1 MSRVLQ
7 TMREKEVTRSPT
19 ITERLLDLM
28 AGVAAAIE
36 ADDDQ
41 DRSRFERFAIDKFGD
56 SVRAREDRFSE
67 LRRKVNQARLEQ
79 TYDQYLA
86 TAILYGLLAG
96 IVGAIIGFGVGAV
109 LAYFDIFANLSAPN
123 APEPLREAFTPML
136 KNIVGAVLLMLVF
149 VPLFGSGTTGIMY
162 LKPGY
167 EASNRDREIQEL
179 LPTTLTYMY
188 ALSDGGMPLLDIIDR
203 LADEEATL
211 GEVAREFQAVQ
222 NNMAFL
228 GKDLRASLRDCR
240 STTPN
245 DELGELF
252 DDLVSLIDS
261 GGDLTPFFEAKVEEY
276 QRRNR
281 REQKA
286 FIETL
291 ELIATGYTVIGVL
304 FILLLMVILT
314 IFAAIGSVANDP
326 LYAIIYIG
334 IPTISIAFLVIV
346 DAMTADDT
354 ATSGTLPLEDEK
366 PSAKAIRRRL
376 EAGTGETTAADGGTK
391 SPTAAIADRRDGHDG
406 PLDPREQQLLA
417 QLNDTVRRERV
428 LRTLGQP
435 LQAIRREPLYSLV
448 FTLPAALLYIGVMA
462 FSGLVSY
469 SWTAI
474 TSDPWFVTTIGL
486 LVPVLV
492 ILTPVSYFHERK
504 YRYNRQAEQELPV
517 VLGTLASANATGAT
531 LIESIELVAD
541 SSHGPLATEL
551 EGVGR
556 ELQWNVSLNNA
567 LRRFTNRV
575 RNRRVTRLFK
585 LLIESS
591 TASDRVTEVLKVT
604 EKDAKFAREM
614 DEQRLE
620 TLKIIMGII
629 MFAFIVFLG
638 VIAALVIRLFPPF
651 AEAAAASE
659 ARGALG
665 AWSFDPDLYTMLFY
679 HGILLQAFFSG
690 LVAAKF
696 GHDNAWVGLK
706 FAIAGMLLAAGV
718 FLVI

>member
-1 MSRVLQ
+1 
-7 TMREKEVTRSPT
+7 MREEDVTRSPT

-28 AGVAAAIE
+28 TEVAAAIE
-36 ADDDQ
+36 TDDDQ
-41 DRSRFERFAIDKFGD
+41 DRSRIERVAIDKFGD
-56 SVRAREDRFSE
+56 SIRAREARFSE
-67 LRRKVNQARLEQ
+67 FRRKVNQARLEQ
-79 TYDQYLA
+79 SYDQYLA
-86 TAILYGLLAG
+86 TTILYALLAG
-96 IVGAIIGFGVGAV
+96 VVGAVIGFGVGTV
-109 LAYFDIFANLSAPN
+109 LAYFDIFAGLSAPN
-123 APEPLREAFTPML
+123 APEPLRRAFTPML

-149 VPLFGSGTTGIMY
+149 VPLFGGWVAGVMY
-162 LKPGY
+162 LKPRY
-167 EASNRDREIQEL
+167 EASNRDREIQQL
-179 LPTTLTYMY
+179 LPTTVTYLY

-211 GEVAREFQAVQ
+211 GEVAREFQAIQ

-228 GKDLRASLRDCR
+228 GKDLKASLRDCR

-291 ELIATGYTVIGVL
+291 ELIATGYTVVGVL
-304 FILLLMVILT
+304 FILLLMVVLT
-314 IFAAIGSVANDP
+314 IFAAIGSVPNDP

-334 IPTISIAFLVIV
+334 IPTISGAFLMIV
-346 DAMTADDT
+346 DAMTTDDT
-354 ATSGTLPLEDEK
+354 ATSDTLPLENEK

-376 EAGTGETTAADGGTK
+376 EAGTGEATTADGGTK
-391 SPTAAIADRRDGHDG
+391 SPTAAVADRRDGHDG
-406 PLDPREQQLLA
+406 PLDSREQQLLG
-417 QLNDTVRRERV
+417 QLNDTMRRERA
-428 LRTLGQP
+428 LQTLGQP
-435 LQAIRREPLYSLV
+435 LRAIRREPLYSLM

-462 FSGLVSY
+462 LSGLVPY

-474 TSDPWFVTTIGL
+474 TSEPWFVTTIGL
-486 LVPVLV
+486 LVPVLM

-504 YRYNRQAEQELPV
+504 YRYNRQAERELPV

-551 EGVGR
+551 KGVGR
-556 ELQWNVSLNNA
+556 ELQWNVSLDDA

-604 EKDAKFAREM
+604 EKDAKFAREL
-614 DEQRLE
+614 DEKRLE
-620 TLKIIMGII
+620 TLKVIMGII
-629 MFAFIVFLG
+629 MIAFIVFLG
-638 VIAALVIRLFPPF
+638 VTAALVIRLFPPF

-665 AWSFDPDLYTMLFY
+665 AWTFDPDLYTMLFY

-696 GHDNAWVGLK
+696 GHDNAWIGLK

-718 FLVI
+718 FLMI